1 MEKELK
7 EIYECPTMEVVE
19 LKLESVIL
27 NTSGGD
33 YPSGWDNL
41 DI

>member
-19 LKLESVIL
+19 IRAE
-27 NTSGGD
+27 D
-33 YPSGWDNL
+33 YIPNASTIRKYCLSLRGFS
-41 DI
+41 